1 VNFDAILP
9 VAMSSAWVLVLD
21 PPTPGGDPGRRI
33 GGLSLAERRVL
44 DAQAAGAAGGVCPR
58 ELAPLLGDPRIQVP
72 LLDAVPAG
80 ARVIR
85 VRSSQLVHRGLFKA
99 IAERDSASA
108 SPPAVRDLTQERF
121 PFAEA
126 WGFDPIDVTNDALAV
141 EAERLLFRSLRK
153 KQDGWTSRYLN
164 RYISL
169 SLTRLLVRTKLKP
182 NQVSVVILGIGLLG
196 AWFASRGDYLSVVVG
211 AFLFQTQSVL
221 DGCDGEMSRV
231 THQGSRTGE
240 WLDTIGD
247 DLTNYGFFGGLGI
260 GLYRTTDL
268 DLYLAAG
275 IVTVVCGLVVSTLEY
290 RYLVKIGSGDLL
302 KYPLSQGQ
310 GTGRLALIQPLF
322 KRDTFVFLTLI
333 AAVFGLAGPVLCIF
347 ALGAIGILAS
357 VIATEIRLARNAA
370 AGGAG
375 G

>member
-1 VNFDAILP
+1 
-9 VAMSSAWVLVLD
+9 
-21 PPTPGGDPGRRI
+21 
-33 GGLSLAERRVL
+33 
-44 DAQAAGAAGGVCPR
+44 
-58 ELAPLLGDPRIQVP
+58 
-72 LLDAVPAG
+72 
-80 ARVIR
+80 
-85 VRSSQLVHRGLFKA
+85 VRGSQLVHRGLFKA
-99 IAERDSASA
+99 MAARDDSSVT
-108 SPPAVRDLTQERF
+108 PPATRDLARERF

-126 WGFDPIDVTNDALAV
+126 WGFDPIDVTNDALAL
-141 EAERLLFRSLRK
+141 EAEALLFRSLRK

-169 SLTRLLVRTKLKP
+169 ALTRLLVKTKLLP

-196 AWFASRGDYLSVVVG
+196 AWFASRGDYASVVLG
-211 AFLFQTQSVL
+211 AFLFQAQSVL

-231 THQGSRTGE
+231 THRGSRTGE

-247 DLTNYGFFGGLGI
+247 DLTNYGFFGGLGL
-260 GLYRTTDL
+260 GLHRTTGL

-275 IVTVVCGLVVSTLEY
+275 VVTVVCGLIVSTLEY
-290 RYLVKIGSGDLL
+290 RYLIKIGSGDLL

-333 AAVFGLAGPVLCIF
+333 AAILGLAGPMLCIF
-347 ALGAIGILAS
+347 ALGAIGILIS
-357 VIATEIRLARNAA
+357 VIATEIRLAREQAR
-370 AGGAG
+370 GAG